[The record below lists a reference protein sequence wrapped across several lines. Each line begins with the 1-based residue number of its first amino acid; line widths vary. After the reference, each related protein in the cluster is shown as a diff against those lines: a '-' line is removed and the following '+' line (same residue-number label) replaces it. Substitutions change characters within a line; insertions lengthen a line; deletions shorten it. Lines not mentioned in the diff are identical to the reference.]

1 MKKDYKKMEI
11 TRNLQ
16 QFYIKKSYF
25 EIKNNVISINL
36 NWSNNYCLYSFQK
49 RFSLNKI
56 VINYL

>member
-11 TRNLQ
+11 TRDLQ

-36 NWSNNYCLYSFQK
+36 NQSNNYCLYSFQK

>member
-36 NWSNNYCLYSFQK
+36 NQSNNYCLYSFQK

>member
-16 QFYIKKSYF
+16 QFYIKKTYF

-36 NWSNNYCLYSFQK
+36 N
-49 RFSLNKI
+49 
-56 VINYL
+56 